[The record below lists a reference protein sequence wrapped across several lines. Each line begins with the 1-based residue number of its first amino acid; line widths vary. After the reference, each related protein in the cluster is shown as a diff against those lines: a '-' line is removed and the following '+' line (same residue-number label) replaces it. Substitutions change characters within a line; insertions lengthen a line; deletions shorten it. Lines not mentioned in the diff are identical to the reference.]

1 MALAGKT
8 AAGVASKWATNLSA
22 AASATGPGSVSAGV
36 DAYVAGGGNPM
47 AAAAANPQKWIQGV
61 TNAQAKWVARLTAP
75 NMTGASWQTAMKN
88 KGIGRIGT
96 GAANAATAN
105 GKMTEFLGA
114 LLPYEQQGLA
124 QLPPRGDLATN
135 INRASSWI
143 SYMAKFRQSN
153 PTF

>member
-8 AAGVASKWATNLSA
+8 AAGVAAKWATNLSA

-47 AAAAANPQKWIQGV
+47 AAAAANPQKWIAGV
-61 TNAQAKWVARLTAP
+61 QAAQAKWVARLTAP
-75 NMTGASWQTAMKN
+75 SMTGASWQTAMKG
-88 KGIGRIGT
+88 KGIGRIAT
-96 GAANAATAN
+96 GAQAASAAN

-124 QLPPRGDLATN
+124 QLPARGDLATN
-135 INRASSWI
+135 ISRATAWI
-143 SYMAKFRQSN
+143 QYMARFRQSN